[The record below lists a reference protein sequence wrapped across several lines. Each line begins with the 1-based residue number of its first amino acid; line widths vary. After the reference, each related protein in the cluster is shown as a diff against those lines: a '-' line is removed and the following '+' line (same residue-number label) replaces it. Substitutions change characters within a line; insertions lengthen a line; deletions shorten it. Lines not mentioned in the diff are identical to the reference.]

1 MVAYLWLVW
10 YQACTKA
17 SPKHWALAV
26 TYELHERAYATF
38 YEIVGDGTGMGQ
50 FLPTVVRRVHLTG
63 THGHQLYDG
72 KMLVGEI
79 NDSVLGALEM
89 YGETAV
95 ELVNSHNRKRGLG
108 ESNCQ
113 DWAIIIIRSLEDSL
127 LLPRGTLAKV
137 ERCPRFG

>member
-1 MVAYLWLVW
+1 
-10 YQACTKA
+10 
-17 SPKHWALAV
+17 
-26 TYELHERAYATF
+26 
-38 YEIVGDGTGMGQ
+38 MGQ
-50 FLPTVVRRVHLTG
+50 FLPKVVRRVHLTG

-113 DWAIIIIRSLEDSL
+113 VCV
-127 LLPRGTLAKV
+127 RGPPAEPSREV
-137 ERCPRFG
+137 WNIASIG